1 MAKYEVEYALF
12 RKCIIEAD
20 SQEEATCKA
29 HTIEDEE
36 IESAETT
43 NTGYIVWNKP
53 KEIGR

>member
-20 SQEEATCKA
+20 SLEEAKEKA

-36 IESAETT
+36 IERIETEY
-43 NTGYIVWNKP
+43 TGYVVWNEPIK
-53 KEIGR
+53 K